1 MRIAIDAR
9 ELTGQPTGVGRVL
22 SGLLEAWPEDDEL
35 ILYAREPVP
44 WRLLPPPRKSRLLQG
59 SSRLPGAVWE
69 QSLLPAAVRRDG
81 AEALFSPA
89 YGLPAL
95 LTVGSVVG
103 MHDCAVEAT
112 PSEFGWRERTRRRWA
127 ARIAARKASYLLV
140 GSRFAADEVQRWYGT
155 SSARI
160 VVAPYGVSPGF
171 GTVAE
176 YQHDAVRRH
185 YHLSPRTVLFVG
197 APLARRNLENLI
209 DVVAELART
218 REDLSLVIA
227 GPKRRASAELRRH
240 ADSSGLGD
248 RLRWLGFVPDADL
261 PALYATATVVAYP
274 SSYEGFGLPVLEAL
288 ACGAAVVASDTGS
301 LAEIFP
307 QRAWLVPHAEPQAWI
322 EALATLLDNP
332 EELRRWRG
340 RSQTWA
346 NDRGWAPAARLLRNL
361 LATAASERDA

>member
-22 SGLLEAWPEDDEL
+22 SGLLEAWPEEDEL

-44 WRLLPPPRKSRLLQG
+44 WRHLPPPRRSRLLPG
-59 SSRLPGAVWE
+59 PSRLPGALWE
-69 QSLLPAAVRRDG
+69 QSLLPAAVRKDR

-89 YGLPAL
+89 YGLPAFIN
-95 LTVGSVVG
+95 VGSVVG

-112 PSEFGWRERTRRRWA
+112 PSEFALRERTRRRWS
-127 ARIAARKASYLLV
+127 ARIATKKASYLLV
-140 GSRFAADEVQRWYGT
+140 GSRFAADEVRRWYGT
-155 SSARI
+155 PSARI

-171 GTVAE
+171 GPVNE
-176 YQHDAVRRH
+176 EQRKAVRQR
-185 YHLSPRTVLFVG
+185 YQLSDRTVLFVG

-209 DVVAELART
+209 DVVAELGRT

-227 GPKRRASAELRRH
+227 GPRRRATAALRQH
-240 ADSSGLGD
+240 ANSSGLGD

-261 PALYATATVVAYP
+261 PALYASATVVAYP
-274 SSYEGFGLPVLEAL
+274 SRYEGFGLPVLEAL

-307 QRAWLVPHAEPQAWI
+307 QRAWLVPHEERRAWV
-322 EALATLLDNP
+322 EALATLLDDP
-332 EELRRWRG
+332 KELRRWREG
-340 RSQTWA
+340 SQAWA
-346 NDRGWAPAARLLRNL
+346 NGKGWAPAARLLRDL
-361 LATAASERDA
+361 LVKAAIERDA

>member
-9 ELTGQPTGVGRVL
+9 ELSGQPTGVGRVL

-35 ILYAREPVP
+35 FLYAREPIP
-44 WRLLPPPRKSRLLQG
+44 WRVLRPPRKARVLPG

-95 LTVGSVVG
+95 LDIGSVVG

-112 PSEFGWRERTRRRWA
+112 PAEFSWRERTRRRWA

-140 GSRFAADEVQRWYGT
+140 GSHFAADEVRRWYGT

-171 GTVAE
+171 GPVE
-176 YQHDAVRRH
+176 EERREAVRRQ
-185 YHLSPRTVLFVG
+185 YQLSPRTVLFVG
-197 APLARRNLENLI
+197 APLARRNLEGLI
-209 DVVAELART
+209 DVVAELGRT
-218 REDLSLVIA
+218 REDLSLVMA
-227 GPKRRASAELRRH
+227 GPRRRASAELQRF

-248 RLRWLGFVPDADL
+248 RLRWLGFVPDVDL
-261 PALYATATVVAYP
+261 PALYASATVVAYP
-274 SSYEGFGLPVLEAL
+274 SRYEGFGLPVLEAL

-307 QRAWLVPHAEPQAWI
+307 QRAWLVPHADREAWV
-322 EALATLLDNP
+322 EAIATLLDDP
-332 EELRRWRG
+332 EELQRWKG
-340 RSQTWA
+340 RSQAWA
-346 NDRGWAPAARLLRNL
+346 NGKGWAPAARLLRNL
-361 LATAASERDA
+361 LVTAASERDA